1 MSDAFDGTLV
11 TLLDEDGNEREF
23 EHVDTLETDGETYVA
38 LIPTFD
44 DPQSFV
50 ESDGELVI
58 LKVVE
63 DENGEEILS
72 TIDEEEEFDRV
83 AGQFQTRL
91 EDDFEILS

>member
-23 EHVDTLETDGETYVA
+23 EHVDTLEPDGETYVA

-72 TIDEEEEFDRV
+72 TIDDEEEFDRV
-83 AGQFQTRL
+83 AGQFQSRL